1 MRAVARAGIS
11 FFDGD
16 EIVRI
21 RRKLARDFHDAT
33 LCRQYIMGIERPSLC
48 AQFALYDDISS

>member
-1 MRAVARAGIS
+1 MREVRRAGVS

-16 EIVRI
+16 EILRI
-21 RRKLARDFHDAT
+21 RQKLALGLHYAP